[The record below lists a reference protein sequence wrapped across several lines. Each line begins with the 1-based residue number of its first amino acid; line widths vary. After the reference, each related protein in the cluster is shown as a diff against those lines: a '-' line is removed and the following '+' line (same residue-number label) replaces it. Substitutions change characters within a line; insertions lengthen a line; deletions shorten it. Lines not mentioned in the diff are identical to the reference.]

1 MEKQILK
8 TIISGDDAKKKLLNG
23 LKQAEKVVGDTMGYR
38 GLLTLSEDDG
48 DMPDFSKDGY
58 NLLKQIFLP
67 DSVENLAVS
76 VAKEASEQTVTMAGD
91 ATTGTIVLAYNL
103 FKLALDKVK
112 KGYSAID
119 VKNQL
124 EKSRDLVLAEL
135 DNLAIEL
142 NDKLLYDVA
151 KTSCSNDE
159 VLAKI
164 ISEAFYKS
172 GENGSVAYVRNSTE
186 ENDLEFIEGTLFESG
201 YSDELFV
208 NKQDDRT
215 VVFKDNPLVLVSSIN
230 IQTIREI
237 QPFILFAF
245 QQQKELLIIS
255 DMEFQVENVLITN
268 KVDKNFRVCV
278 VKPSSYGKKKRD
290 FLEDVAKVCG
300 TTLLSTLSGSDFVGR
315 ETMFLGSAKQVL
327 VSAKN
332 TVILGNFENETIKN
346 DVQGKIAELKEVIK
360 NTKNQLE
367 KKHLKDRIAKL
378 SGGVSIIKIGAVTEA
393 ELKEKLDRVDDA
405 VQAIRSAKE
414 QGVLAGG
421 GIALL
426 HCSTLDG
433 ICDVSEQALKS
444 TNARILSNAGLDV
457 LQEPRYPIGV
467 DVRNYKDVNM
477 IDAGIVDSNKAIKN
491 SFINAVSV
499 CGTLLMT
506 ENVIIKKRLYDE
518 Q

>member
-8 TIISGDDAKKKLLNG
+8 TIVSGPEAKRRLLSG
-23 LKQAEKVVGDTMGYR
+23 LQQAEKIVGDTMGYR
-38 GLLTLSEDDG
+38 GLLTLSEDEG
-48 DMPDFSKDGY
+48 DLPDFSKDGY
-58 NLLKQIFLP
+58 NLLKQIFLS

-103 FKLALDKVK
+103 FKIALEKVK
-112 KGYSAID
+112 NGFSAID
-119 VKNQL
+119 VKNNL

-142 NDKLLYDVA
+142 NEQLLYDVA

-159 VLAKI
+159 VLAKL
-164 ISEAFYKS
+164 ISEAFYKA
-172 GENGSVAYVRNSTE
+172 GENGSVAYVRNSSE

-208 NKQDDRT
+208 NKHDDRT

-230 IQTIREI
+230 FQTLREI
-237 QPFILFAF
+237 QPFIVFAF
-245 QQQKELLIIS
+245 EQQKELLIVS

-268 KVDKNFRVCV
+268 KVNKNFKVCV
-278 VKPSSYGKKKRD
+278 VKPSSYGKKRRD
-290 FLEDVAKVCG
+290 FLEDLARVCG
-300 TTLLSTLSGSDFVGR
+300 TTLLSTLSGSDFTGR
-315 ETMFLGSAKQVL
+315 ETLFLGTAKQVL
-327 VSAKN
+327 VSARN
-332 TVILGNFENETIKN
+332 TVVLGNYENETIKT
-346 DVQGKIAELKEVIK
+346 DVDGKIAELKEVIQ
-360 NTKNQLE
+360 NSKNQLE
-367 KKHLKDRIAKL
+367 KKHLKDRVAKL
-378 SGGVSIIKIGAVTEA
+378 SGGVSIIKIGAVTDS
-393 ELKEKLDRVDDA
+393 ELKEKIDRVDDA

-421 GIALL
+421 GVALL
-426 HCSTLDG
+426 HCSTLKG
-433 ICDVSEQALKS
+433 ICDVSQEALKS
-444 TNARILSNAGLDV
+444 TNKRILSNAGVDV
-457 LQEPRYPIGV
+457 KFTIKYPMGL
-467 DVRNYKDVNM
+467 DVRNYKSVNM
-477 IDAGIVDSNKAIKN
+477 IEAGIVDSNKAIKN
-491 SFINAVSV
+491 SFANAVSV

>member
-1 MEKQILK
+1 
-8 TIISGDDAKKKLLNG
+8 
-23 LKQAEKVVGDTMGYR
+23 
-38 GLLTLSEDDG
+38 
-48 DMPDFSKDGY
+48 
-58 NLLKQIFLP
+58 
-67 DSVENLAVS
+67 
-76 VAKEASEQTVTMAGD
+76 
-91 ATTGTIVLAYNL
+91 
-103 FKLALDKVK
+103 
-112 KGYSAID
+112 
-119 VKNQL
+119 
-124 EKSRDLVLAEL
+124 
-135 DNLAIEL
+135 
-142 NDKLLYDVA
+142 
-151 KTSCSNDE
+151 
-159 VLAKI
+159 
-164 ISEAFYKS
+164 
-172 GENGSVAYVRNSTE
+172 
-186 ENDLEFIEGTLFESG
+186 
-201 YSDELFV
+201 
-208 NKQDDRT
+208 
-215 VVFKDNPLVLVSSIN
+215 VSSIN